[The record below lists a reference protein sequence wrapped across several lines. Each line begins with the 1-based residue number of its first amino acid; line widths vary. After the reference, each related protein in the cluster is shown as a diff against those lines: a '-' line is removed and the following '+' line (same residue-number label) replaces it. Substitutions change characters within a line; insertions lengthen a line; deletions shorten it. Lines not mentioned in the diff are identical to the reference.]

1 MSGSAIKVL
10 FLIKILCYIIFAQ
23 SVKLNLNVGVLL
35 MTNSTFPVDLRR
47 VGPAI
52 DMGVEEVRRRYDIQF
67 NTVVANYSVWCQRAR
82 YIAPGYLGDMYYK
95 QNISVFVGPACSY
108 AVETSARIAEYL
120 RVPLVTGLGD
130 LVIRK
135 PMQEDMFETTAILS
149 YNIRKLSGRN
159 RSIKERKWI
168 IPDIF
173 VAKYVLGDRE
183 NRPIVTLLLAITTSQ
198 QARNFK
204 TTSYQRRCDVT
215 VF

>member
-10 FLIKILCYIIFAQ
+10 FLIIKILCYIIFAQ

-135 PMQEDMFETTAILS
+135 PMQEDLFETTAILS
-149 YNIRKLSGRN
+149 YNIRKLSGRH
-159 RSIKERKWI
+159 RSIKKLKNNVI
-168 IPDIF
+168 IPFSI
-173 VAKYVLGDRE
+173 
-183 NRPIVTLLLAITTSQ
+183 
-198 QARNFK
+198 
-204 TTSYQRRCDVT
+204 C
-215 VF
+215 